1 MNALQLWYFH
11 LNWCC
16 YKIPIM
22 KVINSKPVSAFGGLN
37 FVIKEAINLKIDI
50 LLNSYLPVLPKQCK
64 FNWFDIV
71 MSYWSVFFCGG
82 DCAEDLSINL
92 KEGFRN
98 TPLINI
104 PSPDR
109 VLNRLKSLADVPQY
123 FGTKRGK
130 SEHHFSLAEKLNRLN
145 IKMLTLLPG
154 FKKNEVILDYD
165 NTLIYTE
172 KADAQLTYKK
182 ENGYCP
188 GVGIINNHIVY
199 VENRNGRSNA
209 HVLQH
214 ETIERMCSL
223 LHEVGV
229 TIDVIRADSAS
240 YTYEIIKA
248 IEKNARR
255 FFIKARMTD
264 TFEKAI
270 GNIKKWEEVKVGN
283 KILLRGSTTYT
294 PFERHARGNNAK
306 TNSLKEYR
314 LVVTKEPR
322 RDGQINAFT
331 GEACVYSSILTN
343 DFDMADDE
351 VVFFYNARGAKEREF
366 DILKN
371 DFGWDKMPFSK
382 LEQNTVFLLIMAMC
396 RNLFAHIIETFSKRV
411 TFLSAN
417 FRIKK
422 FIFRFIC
429 IPGKWVES
437 GGQVKLRLF
446 GSLDF
451 RT

>member
-1 MNALQLWYFH
+1 
-11 LNWCC
+11 
-16 YKIPIM
+16 M
-22 KVINSKPVSAFGGLN
+22 KVINSSPVSAFGGLN
-37 FVIKEAINLKIDI
+37 FVIKEAINLKINS
-50 LLNSYLPVLPKQCK
+50 LLNNNLPNLPKQSQY
-64 FNWFDIV
+64 NWFDII

-82 DCAEDLSINL
+82 DCAEDLAINL
-92 KEGFRN
+92 KEGFQSN
-98 TPLINI
+98 PFINI

-109 VLNRLKSLADVPQY
+109 VLSRLKSLADAPQY

-130 SEHHFSLAEKLNRLN
+130 AEHHFSLAEKLNRLN
-145 IKMLTLLPG
+145 IKMLTLLPE
-154 FKKNEVILDYD
+154 FTKDKVTLDYD

-223 LHEVGV
+223 LCEVGV

-264 TFEKAI
+264 TLEKAI
-270 GNIKKWEEVKVGN
+270 GNIKKWVGVKVGG

-314 LVVTKEPR
+314 LVVTKEAR

-331 GEACVYSSILTN
+331 GEACIYSPILTN

-396 RNLFAHIIETFSKRV
+396 RNLYAHIIETFSKRTAV
-411 TFLSAN
+411 LSAN

-429 IPGKWVES
+429 IPGKWIES
-437 GGQVKLRLF
+437 GRQIKLRLF